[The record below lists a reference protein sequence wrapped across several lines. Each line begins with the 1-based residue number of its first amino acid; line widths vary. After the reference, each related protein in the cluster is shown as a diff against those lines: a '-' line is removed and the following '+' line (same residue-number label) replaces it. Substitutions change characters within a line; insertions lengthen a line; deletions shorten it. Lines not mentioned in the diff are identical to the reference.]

1 MKHIEV
7 ELVLLINGLRRTKYI
22 ETHVPAD
29 AFIGMDEDVYRIG
42 QIFTYRRDRVLS
54 ARIINERVVGKV
66 RKLNEKEEKVS
77 Y

>member
-7 ELVLLINGLRRTKYI
+7 DLVLLINGLRRTKYI

-29 AFIGMDEDVYRIG
+29 SFVGMDGDVYRIG

-54 ARIINERVVGKV
+54 AKIIDERIVGKV
-66 RKLNEKEEKVS
+66 RKLSEKEEKVS
-77 Y
+77 N